1 MRLQQT
7 FEDAVASLQNFLK
20 ENNHPTD
27 IVWVF
32 RDDLWKRTLTDVLVK
47 YPLSTDNFVLAQKVF
62 REGCERG
69 LVALDAVATVGD
81 KTAATVW
88 FPKFANEEV
97 QGWDCGMKLSLAQP
111 MPRATIVTPV
121 RWWFFQFVPRFRQYQ
136 QLEWTIGTKQWAAA

>member
-20 ENNHPTD
+20 EDNHPTD
-27 IVWVF
+27 ILWVF

-47 YPLSTDNFVLAQKVF
+47 YPLSTDNLVLAQKVF

-69 LVALDAVATVGD
+69 LVAL
-81 KTAATVW
+81 
-88 FPKFANEEV
+88 EV